1 MTKGFTYE
9 KARNF
14 IFNFR
19 YFFHDSGDHTAD
31 RHNTI
36 FIEKPLVSVGT
47 RGFKIDILNFLVLI
61 FLLKIMRLQSTK
73 K

>member
-36 FIEKPLVSVGT
+36 FIGKSLVSIDT
-47 RGFKIDILNFLVLI
+47 RDMYSK
-61 FLLKIMRLQSTK
+61 QSQISRQRDLRVNP
-73 K
+73 